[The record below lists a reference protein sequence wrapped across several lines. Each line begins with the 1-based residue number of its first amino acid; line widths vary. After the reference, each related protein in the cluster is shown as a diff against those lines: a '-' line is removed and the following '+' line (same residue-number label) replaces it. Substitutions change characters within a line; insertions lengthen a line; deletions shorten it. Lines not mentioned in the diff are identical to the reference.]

1 MPDAREGEQPTDPIS
16 TASTPTLDR
25 LRAEGG
31 ATDGTRPSEVVYREL
46 DATLGHP
53 GLPQSATGQAT
64 ILTGQNGA
72 DAMNGHYGPWPGP
85 TLQRLLDA
93 GNLFHDGVRAGGACL
108 ANAYPQ
114 AYFEARRGRRFR
126 LNSVAYAAV
135 AAGVKQLGAEEY
147 EAGRAV
153 PSDLMGEHMHRPDGP
168 LGPVGSGRVLSEL
181 SSANAFTLLD
191 VWLTDSLGHMR
202 KVDEARRLVERIDQ
216 VVGFLIA
223 DERGAVA
230 RGATLVITS
239 DHGNLEDASV
249 ATHTLNPVPLYAVG
263 AAAGS
268 FAAAVSLLDV
278 APAVRD
284 VLGGPTSRWQGAAT

>member
-1 MPDAREGEQPTDPIS
+1 MPDVRPGEQPLDPIS
-16 TASTPTLDR
+16 TAATPTLDR
-25 LRAEGG
+25 LRAEG
-31 ATDGTRPSEVVYREL
+31 AAAAGTGTLEVVYREL

-126 LNSVAYAAV
+126 LNAVAYAAV
-135 AAGVKQLGAEEY
+135 AAGVKQLGAEDY
-147 EAGRAV
+147 AADRAV
-153 PSDLMGEHMHRPDGP
+153 PSDLVGEHMQRPAGP
-168 LGPVGSGRVLSEL
+168 LGPLGSARVLGEL
-181 SSANAFTLLD
+181 SEVNAFTLLD

-202 KVDEARRLVERIDQ
+202 KVDDAKRLVERIDR
-216 VVGFLIA
+216 VVGFLVE

-230 RGATLVITS
+230 RGVTVVITS

-249 ATHTLNPVPLYAVG
+249 ATHTRNPVPLYAVG
-263 AAAGS
+263 PAARAFAG
-268 FAAAVSLLDV
+268 AASLLDV
-278 APAVRD
+278 APAVREILD
-284 VLGGPTSRWQGAAT
+284 RPTS

>member
-1 MPDAREGEQPTDPIS
+1 MPTTRPGEQRSDPIS
-16 TASTPTLDR
+16 TASTPTFDR
-25 LRAEGG
+25 LREAGTAVTETQAG
-31 ATDGTRPSEVVYREL
+31 AVVYREL

-64 ILTGQNGA
+64 ILTGENGA

-108 ANAYPQ
+108 ANAYPR

-135 AAGVKQLGAEEY
+135 TAGVKQLGAEDY
-147 EAGRAV
+147 AADRAV
-153 PSDLMGEHMHRPDGP
+153 PSDLMGEHMHRPGGP
-168 LGPVGSGRVLSEL
+168 LGPLGSARVLSEL
-181 SSANAFTLLD
+181 ATTNAFALLD

-202 KVDEARRLVERIDQ
+202 QVDEARRFVERIDKA
-216 VVGFLIA
+216 VGFLVA
-223 DERGAVA
+223 DEGGAVA
-230 RGATLVITS
+230 RGVTLVVTS

-249 ATHTLNPVPLYAVG
+249 ATHTRNPVPLYAIGPGAGAFAG
-263 AAAGS
+263 AAG
-268 FAAAVSLLDV
+268 LRDV
-278 APAVRD
+278 APAVRE
-284 VLGGPTSRWQGAAT
+284 VLAAAV